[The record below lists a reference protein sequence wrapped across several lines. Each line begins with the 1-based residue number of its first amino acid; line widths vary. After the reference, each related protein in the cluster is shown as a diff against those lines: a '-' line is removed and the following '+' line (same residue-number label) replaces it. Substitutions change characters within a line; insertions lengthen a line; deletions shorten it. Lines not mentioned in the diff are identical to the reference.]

1 MSKLLQI
8 IVKEV
13 KYTGED
19 GKEKRF
25 NAFTTFTNTN
35 ERLDVRFVKDATAEA
50 PKENCMV
57 EVEEVDMNISRK
69 YKYPRLY
76 IQKIKSVKPLEA
88 KVQDLPF

>member
-50 PKENCMV
+50 PK
-57 EVEEVDMNISRK
+57 
-69 YKYPRLY
+69 
-76 IQKIKSVKPLEA
+76 
-88 KVQDLPF
+88 